1 MKKMFVKIKES
12 VEEKL
17 RKLCSGLSPEK
28 RVPAIVVL
36 AALFAIGNFY
46 MIFRAIHDI
55 GREDVRPEIIE
66 IPPMEIPDIVPA
78 DTLPDKRVQEM
89 EEFFNRFNQKENGET
104 EAGNQEIPGFCRD
117 VPPVPRG
124 DVAHFRTVRRGKKER
139 GKKCGIQHRASRS
152 EGSGHRRGQDCRL

>member
-17 RKLCSGLSPEK
+17 RKLCAGLSPEK
-28 RVPAIVVL
+28 RVPAIVML
-36 AALFAIGNFY
+36 G
-46 MIFRAIHDI
+46 AIHDI

-89 EEFFNRFNQKENGET
+89 EEFFNRFNQKENE
-104 EAGNQEIPGFCRD
+104 
-117 VPPVPRG
+117 
-124 DVAHFRTVRRGKKER
+124 
-139 GKKCGIQHRASRS
+139 
-152 EGSGHRRGQDCRL
+152 